1 MTSPE
6 RLHALRD
13 ALRGAGERLRALP
26 LERRANAIAAA
37 TRLLLEEST
46 AHGAALREALPA
58 STGLSPA
65 VIERGLRTTLALF
78 ERDSLMAL
86 HASATGERRAQL
98 AAVVLAGNV
107 FSAVTRPLLLPLL
120 CGTAVLAK
128 ASSADDVLPQH
139 LKLAL
144 DRVDPVVGAACEVVT
159 FGREAD
165 DLHAALLRGVDVL
178 SAYGSDRAIAA
189 LAARTTPECRV
200 IAHGHGLGVT
210 FIAREALGS
219 EHAVRM
225 IAGRAAIDIAAYDQR
240 GCLSPHA
247 VFVQAGGAA
256 DARRFARVL
265 GEALQG
271 IERELPRG
279 ALSEAG
285 AAAQLQWRG
294 VAAAIGVLH
303 KGDTWAVSYEERG
316 PLRVSPGYR
325 NVTVYDCDST
335 AALAAKLSPL
345 GTQLKALGVAGAAA
359 RGELSECAPYV
370 CAVGAMQ
377 TPPLDAPL
385 DGLHALAGYVN

>member
-1 MTSPE
+1 MTSAE
-6 RLHALRD
+6 QLHALRD
-13 ALRGAGERLRALP
+13 TLRSAGERLRALP
-26 LERRANAIAAA
+26 VERRATAIAAA
-37 TRLLLEEST
+37 ARSLLEEST
-46 AHGAALREALPA
+46 VHGAATREALPG
-58 STGLSPA
+58 STGLTPA
-65 VIERGLRTTLALF
+65 VIERGLRTTLTLF
-78 ERDSLMAL
+78 ERDALLAL
-86 HASATGERRAQL
+86 HASMSGSRRAQL

-107 FSAVTRPLLLPLL
+107 FSAAARPLLLPLL

-128 ASSADDVLPQH
+128 ASSADDVLPRQ

-144 DRVDPVVGAACEVVT
+144 DSVDPVVGRACEVVT

-178 SAYGSDRAIAA
+178 SAYGSDHTIAA
-189 LAARTTPECRV
+189 LAARVPPACRV

-210 FIAREALGS
+210 FIAREALAS

-271 IERELPRG
+271 IEREWPRG
-279 ALSEAG
+279 ELS
-285 AAAQLQWRG
+285 AAAMAGQLQWRG

-325 NVTVYDCDST
+325 NVTVYDCDSG
-335 AALAAKLSPL
+335 AALAARLARL
-345 GTQLKALGVAGAAA
+345 GARLKALGVAGAAA
-359 RGELSECAPYV
+359 RGELAEYAPYV

-385 DGLHALAGYVN
+385 DGLHALAGYID